1 MKDFKL
7 DTHKKIE
14 AGFTTPDFYFEDFS
28 KKLLEQLPKE
38 EPKVIS
44 FWARNKNWMYTA
56 AAILVVSL
64 SIPMMNL
71 INSNS
76 EEAKAAEIENYLT
89 YHSNLTDEEIVEFLD
104 ESDLKNIDIESTL
117 ETETIEQ
124 VLYDE
129 VDLEHQITN

>member
-1 MKDFKL
+1 MNDFKL
-7 DTHKKIE
+7 DKHKKIE
-14 AGFTTPDFYFEDFS
+14 AGFTTPDFYFDDFS
-28 KKLLEQLPKE
+28 KKVLEQLPKE

-44 FWARNKNWMYTA
+44 FWSRNKNWTYAA
-56 AAILVVSL
+56 AAIVVVSL
-64 SIPMMNL
+64 SIPMMNFL
-71 INSNS
+71 GTSS

-89 YHSNLTDEEIVEFLD
+89 YHSNLTDEEIVEYLD
-104 ESDLKNIDIESTL
+104 ESDINNIDIESTI

>member
-1 MKDFKL
+1 MKNFKL
-7 DTHKKIE
+7 DTHKKME
-14 AGFTTPDFYFEDFS
+14 SGFTTPDFYFDDFS

-44 FWARNKNWMYTA
+44 FWAKNKNWMYAA
-56 AAILVVSL
+56 AAILVVSF
-64 SIPMMNL
+64 SIPMMNFFG
-71 INSNS
+71 SNS

-89 YHSNLTDEEIVEFLD
+89 YHSNLTDEEIVEYLD
-104 ESDLKNIDIESTL
+104 ESDIENIDIESTL
-117 ETETIEQ
+117 ESETIEQ

>member
-1 MKDFKL
+1 MKNFKL
-7 DTHKKIE
+7 DTYKKIE
-14 AGFTTPDFYFEDFS
+14 AGFTTPDFYFENVS
-28 KKLLEQLPKE
+28 KKILEHLPKE

-44 FWARNKNWMYTA
+44 FWTRNKNWMYTA
-56 AAILVVSL
+56 AAILVVSF

-71 INSNS
+71 INLNS
-76 EEAKAAEIENYLT
+76 EEVKAAEIENYLT
-89 YHSNLTDEEIVEFLD
+89 YHSNLTDEEIVEYLD
-104 ESDLKNIDIESTL
+104 ESDIENINIESTL

>member
-14 AGFTTPDFYFEDFS
+14 AGFSTPDFYFEDFS
-28 KKLLEQLPKE
+28 KKILEQLPKE

-56 AAILVVSL
+56 AAILIVSL

-76 EEAKAAEIENYLT
+76 EEAKVAEIENYLT
-89 YHSNLTDEEIVEFLD
+89 YHSNLTDEEIVEYLD

>member
-1 MKDFKL
+1 MKNFKL

-28 KKLLEQLPKE
+28 KKILEQLPKE

-44 FWARNKNWMYTA
+44 FWARNKNWMYSA

-64 SIPMMNL
+64 SIPVMNL

-76 EEAKAAEIENYLT
+76 EESKVAEIENYLT
-89 YHSNLTDEEIVEFLD
+89 YHSNLTDDEIVEYLD
-104 ESDLKNIDIESTL
+104 ESDLKNIDLESTL

>member
-14 AGFTTPDFYFEDFS
+14 AGFSTPDFYFEDFS
-28 KKLLEQLPKE
+28 KKILEQLPKE

-56 AAILVVSL
+56 AAILIVSL

-76 EEAKAAEIENYLT
+76 EEAKVAEIENYLT
-89 YHSNLTDEEIVEFLD
+89 YHSNLTDEEIVEYLD

-129 VDLEHQITN
+129 VDLEHQTTN